1 MALRLGADVL
11 MDQRLVPKRQEDKAP
26 ASESL
31 TLGITG
37 CCKMTLVRYSQV
49 YAGMVMYHRCYLL
62 SAWTSG
68 ITGARLPR
76 TCSSSLHKSWMIG
89 HKPFKPTLCA
99 PRQCCHH
106 QTSSNTLLV
115 IALDIFASPKH
126 WATLNINEAHLGNP
140 LQRPSLDAC
149 LEAETNMV
157 SNGFHIFW
165 GHRHV
170 QSTMRMQRKEI
181 IPQRVTRSPCT
192 RFYGLASSN
201 LSSSNFKGPTF
212 RWGRNSSA
220 WQFGSGICE
229 QMRGIWIELNKS
241 QMLHM
246 TFTSTKRGPGWT
258 WKLQLLQSAAIGL
271 QAGLQHSGIRWA
283 GSFTTQEQLL
293 HTCRKTSSVCAF
305 LNPTSTLFNARNV

>member
-1 MALRLGADVL
+1 MDVHPTKNVSIGI
-11 MDQRLVPKRQEDKAP
+11 DPYP
-26 ASESL
+26 
-31 TLGITG
+31 GITG
-37 CCKMTLVRYSQV
+37 GSCQLRPRVSQELVFHHAPVPALFTRAEWSDTNRLHPIC
-49 YAGMVMYHRCYLL
+49 AGQDSVPSCTIRHPPIPCLL
-62 SAWTSG
+62 RWVSYG
-68 ITGARLPR
+68 
-76 TCSSSLHKSWMIG
+76 
-89 HKPFKPTLCA
+89 
-99 PRQCCHH
+99 
-106 QTSSNTLLV
+106 
-115 IALDIFASPKH
+115 IFASPKH
-126 WATLNINEAHLGNP
+126 WAKLNIKARLGKP

-149 LEAETNMV
+149 LEAETSICFQGLLWFEDMY
-157 SNGFHIFW
+157 G
-165 GHRHV
+165 HV
-170 QSTMRMQRKEI
+170 QSTTRLQRKEI

-241 QMLHM
+241 QMLHV